1 MSNRRS
7 NENNQFRL
15 KPKIHT
21 KCNQGTA
28 KIKQELRKKTDQLV
42 KELTEVGIPVIENNM
57 QKANYTYDSKGV
69 RSGSDTEHYTH
80 VKINAFD
87 TKSIANLIVEGKEVL
102 FIEFGAGVYYN
113 GSAGASPH
121 PKGQEFGFL
130 IGSYGAG
137 HGQQKVWGYYDET
150 GELVMTHGVEATM
163 PLFKAEQKII
173 DEYVSVAKRVFG
185 K

>member
-1 MSNRRS
+1 M
-7 NENNQFRL
+7 
-15 KPKIHT
+15 
-21 KCNQGTA
+21 
-28 KIKQELRKKTDQLV
+28 
-42 KELTEVGIPVIENNM
+42 
-57 QKANYTYDSKGV
+57 
-69 RSGSDTEHYTH
+69 
-80 VKINAFD
+80 
-87 TKSIANLIVEGKEVL
+87 

-173 DEYVSVAKRVFG
+173 DEYVSVAKRVFS

>member
-1 MSNRRS
+1 MKTISFGLSQKSIQNAIK
-7 NENNQFRL
+7 ELQ
-15 KPKIHT
+15 
-21 KCNQGTA
+21 

-173 DEYVSVAKRVFG
+173 DEYVSVAKRVFS